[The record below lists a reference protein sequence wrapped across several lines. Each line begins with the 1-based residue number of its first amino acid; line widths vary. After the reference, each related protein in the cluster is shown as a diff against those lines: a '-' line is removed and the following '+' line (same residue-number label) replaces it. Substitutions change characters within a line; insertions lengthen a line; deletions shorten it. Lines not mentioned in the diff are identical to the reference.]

1 MGCSALMA
9 AYLIIKQTILQIKQF
24 NKVFYL
30 PSPQLTRVQKKPT
43 SNIIVN

>member
-1 MGCSALMA
+1 MA
-9 AYLIIKQTILQIKQF
+9 AYPLETQTLLQIKQSV
-24 NKVFYL
+24 KFYL